1 MRDPIYI
8 VVPKHVVSGASAA
21 AENLDTAIRD
31 AAALVEKD
39 RTARVVLM
47 VVAEAAPSPVP
58 RVDVERYGVPV
69 PEVGHG

>member
-8 VVPKHVVSGASAA
+8 VVPKHVVSAASAA

-47 VVAEAAPSPVP
+47 VVAEAVPSPIP

-69 PEVGHG
+69 PEVAHG